1 MSGLITLI
9 FASLT
14 TIESSQAFADHPF
27 GASDDRRYDQ
37 NSYLGTHNAYASV
50 AYGWNLPNQDR
61 SISEQLD
68 MGVRLLN
75 LDIYLMRQYT
85 EGLLWKEET
94 YETCD
99 TTSSHTEALEIAL
112 AHDPIGFGHTP
123 YQNARFM
130 SLDVVLA
137 EIRIWMNNHPD
148 QVVSILFERGTP
160 DCDIANN
167 LIKQAFAQAGY
178 SLDTGENVFFL
189 DKPNP
194 GMMAPDQ
201 TNQPW
206 EVLKHG
212 FPTLREMVASRKRLV
227 LLPDDRFGGTY
238 RFTLQTVGGPA
249 DHFVSSWANPRSESL
264 PPGDFTRP
272 LFLMQ
277 NDPAGPA
284 LRPLILYP
292 LPYQYPYNNFDLTR
306 LFVPGFGPVL
316 QTFGL
321 EKRLDD
327 IFSAWGRI
335 PTHTLFDFFE
345 DDASLSSASSGPMKF
360 VSRLNQRW
368 ASMPIMSTNAALSS
382 SPNANGWH
390 NSAVQVTLSGSG
402 DTIRTIV
409 SNIYGAQ
416 KCANAPDCRVQGANS
431 YQIDTEGSTTIS
443 FRSIGI
449 LGSQSSQSYVKINID
464 RQPPSVQCD
473 GNISNYELD
482 APVAITC
489 NAEDSL
495 SGVVQPSLHTL
506 AGAAYSFGLGAVTV
520 PVTFRDYADNV
531 TVQTVNL
538 NVFASF
544 ASLDRLTR
552 LFVVNID
559 KALSAK
565 IDSAKKAQD
574 RGNSTLKEQHLSD
587 YINLLSNHIGSFVT
601 SEHAAILIRA
611 AQSL

>member
-37 NSYLGTHNAYASV
+37 NSYLGTHNAYASGS
-50 AYGWNLPNQDR
+50 YGWNLPNQDR

-238 RFTLQTVGGPA
+238 RL
-249 DHFVSSWANPRSESL
+249 
-264 PPGDFTRP
+264 
-272 LFLMQ
+272 
-277 NDPAGPA
+277 
-284 LRPLILYP
+284 LY
-292 LPYQYPYNNFDLTR
+292 
-306 LFVPGFGPVL
+306 
-316 QTFGL
+316 
-321 EKRLDD
+321 KR
-327 IFSAWGRI
+327 
-335 PTHTLFDFFE
+335 
-345 DDASLSSASSGPMKF
+345 
-360 VSRLNQRW
+360 
-368 ASMPIMSTNAALSS
+368 
-382 SPNANGWH
+382 
-390 NSAVQVTLSGSG
+390 
-402 DTIRTIV
+402 
-409 SNIYGAQ
+409 
-416 KCANAPDCRVQGANS
+416 
-431 YQIDTEGSTTIS
+431 
-443 FRSIGI
+443 
-449 LGSQSSQSYVKINID
+449 
-464 RQPPSVQCD
+464 
-473 GNISNYELD
+473 
-482 APVAITC
+482 
-489 NAEDSL
+489 
-495 SGVVQPSLHTL
+495 
-506 AGAAYSFGLGAVTV
+506 
-520 PVTFRDYADNV
+520 
-531 TVQTVNL
+531 
-538 NVFASF
+538 
-544 ASLDRLTR
+544 
-552 LFVVNID
+552 
-559 KALSAK
+559 
-565 IDSAKKAQD
+565 
-574 RGNSTLKEQHLSD
+574 
-587 YINLLSNHIGSFVT
+587 
-601 SEHAAILIRA
+601 
-611 AQSL
+611 